1 MSRIETE
8 ENDLTMAS
16 PDLNQRIFTLT
27 QIVHE
32 LVETV
37 RDQSKELQRL
47 AVLLEQQTDLRDEP
61 REFGVEASR
70 LSELLRR
77 ARSFRAE
84 IEGELVKP

>member
-1 MSRIETE
+1 MPT
-8 ENDLTMAS
+8 
-16 PDLNQRIFTLT
+16 PDLGKRLFSLAQM
-27 QIVHE
+27 VHE

-61 REFGVEASR
+61 RDFTVETAR

-77 ARSFRAE
+77 VREFRAE
-84 IEGELVKP
+84 LEGEQPEL

>member
-1 MSRIETE
+1 MPTPELGKRLFS
-8 ENDLTMAS
+8 
-16 PDLNQRIFTLT
+16 LT
-27 QIVHE
+27 QMVHE

-61 REFGVEASR
+61 RDFTVETAR

-77 ARSFRAE
+77 VSEFRAE
-84 IEGELVKP
+84 VEGEQAEP